1 MPGPSDHGAP
11 ARDEEAARSG
21 PAARTA
27 VVGAGIVGLAAAH
40 ALRARGADVTLYESG
55 PPGGGQS
62 AGQGR
67 IFRHAHE
74 DPRLVALVA
83 RSRALWRE
91 WEQEFGLELISPDG
105 AVAIGDGVEDK
116 LRTLEPFEEIPVR
129 RLAPEE
135 LHERLPLLAAWTGP
149 AMLDVDGGAI
159 RTLAAVAALTDRL
172 EDAMLREHVLSV
184 RRTDAGPVEVRTGT
198 TCETYDHVVL
208 CAGRGT
214 APLARG
220 AGLDLPVEVGA
231 HVRLTFAVTPGGPA
245 GRGLPTFQDGSGAF
259 GETGVYAAPYP
270 DGRHFSVGLSAD
282 TPARPDG
289 GLADPAALAALADR
303 TVAYVER
310 ALPGLDPR
318 PVDHVHCWVTR
329 LPWGDDGVGIWS
341 GDGLTALA
349 GHNLFKQAPA
359 LGEALAE
366 TALTGAV
373 PGHLH
378 HGQQLGRSA
387 G

>member
-1 MPGPSDHGAP
+1 MI
-11 ARDEEAARSG
+11 
-21 PAARTA
+21 RTA

-74 DPRLVALVA
+74 DPRLVALVV

-91 WEQEFGLELISPDG
+91 WEQEFGVELVSPDG
-105 AVAIGDGVEDK
+105 AVAIGDGVEEK
-116 LRTLEPFEEIPVR
+116 LRTLEPFADVPVR
-129 RLAPEE
+129 RLSPEE
-135 LHERLPLLAAWTGP
+135 LHGRLPLLADWTGP
-149 AMLDVDGGAI
+149 AMLDVHGGAI
-159 RTLAAVAALTDRL
+159 RTLDAVGALAHRL
-172 EDAMLREHVLSV
+172 EASMLREHVLSV
-184 RRTDAGPVEVRTGT
+184 RRTSTRTVEVRTGT

-231 HVRLTFAVTPGGPA
+231 HVRLTFAPASDGSVLGSTAPGA

-270 DGRHFSVGLSAD
+270 DGRHVSVGLSAD
-282 TPARPDG
+282 TPAHPDG
-289 GLADPAALAALADR
+289 GLVDPAALADLADR
-303 TVAYVER
+303 TVAYVRR

-341 GDGLTALA
+341 EDGLTALA

-366 TALTGAV
+366 TVLTGAV
-373 PGHLH
+373 PGNLH
-378 HGQQLGRSA
+378 HEERLGRPA

>member
-1 MPGPSDHGAP
+1 MI
-11 ARDEEAARSG
+11 
-21 PAARTA
+21 RTA

-91 WEQEFGLELISPDG
+91 WEQEFGVELVSPHG
-105 AVAIGDGVEDK
+105 AVAIGDGVEEK
-116 LRTLEPFEEIPVR
+116 IRTLEPFADVPVR
-129 RLAPEE
+129 RLSPED
-135 LHERLPLLAAWTGP
+135 LHGRLPLLADWTGP
-149 AMLDVDGGAI
+149 AMLDVHGGAI
-159 RTLAAVAALTDRL
+159 RTLDAVSALAHRL
-172 EDAMLREHVLSV
+172 EASMLREHVLSV
-184 RRTDAGPVEVRTGT
+184 RRTSARSVEVRTGT

-231 HVRLTFAVTPGGPA
+231 HVRLSFAPAPGGPGPGA
-245 GRGLPTFQDGSGAF
+245 GRGFPTFQDGSGAF

-270 DGRHFSVGLSAD
+270 DGRRFSVGLSAD
-282 TPARPDG
+282 TPAHPDG
-289 GLADPAALAALADR
+289 GLADPAALAGLADR
-303 TVAYVER
+303 TVAYVRR

-341 GDGLTALA
+341 EDGLTALA

-366 TALTGAV
+366 TVLTGTV
-373 PGHLH
+373 PGHLRH
-378 HGQQLGRSA
+378 EERLGRPA

>member
-1 MPGPSDHGAP
+1 MT
-11 ARDEEAARSG
+11 
-21 PAARTA
+21 RTA

-91 WEQEFGLELISPDG
+91 WEQEFGVELVSPDG
-105 AVAIGDGVEDK
+105 AVAIGDGVEGK
-116 LRTLEPFEEIPVR
+116 LRALEPFEDVPVR
-129 RLAPEE
+129 RLSPAE
-135 LHERLPLLAAWTGP
+135 LHERLPLLADWTGP
-149 AMLDVDGGAI
+149 AMLDVRGGAI
-159 RTLAAVAALTDRL
+159 RTLAAVAALSRRL
-172 EDAMLREHVLSV
+172 EGSMLREHVLAV
-184 RRTDAGPVEVRTGT
+184 RRTGTGAVEVRTGT
-198 TCETYDHVVL
+198 TGETYDHVVL

-220 AGLDLPVEVGA
+220 AGLDLPVAVGA
-231 HVRLTFAVTPGGPA
+231 HVRLTFAVAPDGPA
-245 GRGLPTFQDGSGAF
+245 LHGPVPDGASPGAARGLPTFQDGSGAF

-282 TPARPDG
+282 TPAHPDG

-303 TVAYVER
+303 TVAYVRR

-341 GDGLTALA
+341 EDGLTALA

-359 LGEALAE
+359 LGEALAG
-366 TALTGAV
+366 TVLTGTV

-378 HGQQLGRSA
+378 HGEQLGRSA

>member
-1 MPGPSDHGAP
+1 MTP
-11 ARDEEAARSG
+11 ATPTPRV
-21 PAARTA
+21 A

-40 ALRARGADVTLYESG
+40 ALRTRGADVTLYESG

-62 AGQGR
+62 AGQSR

-74 DPRLVALVA
+74 DPRLIALVA
-83 RSRALWRE
+83 RSRALWRD
-91 WEQEFGLELISPDG
+91 WEREFGVELVSPDG
-105 AVAIGDGVEDK
+105 AVAIGDGIEDK
-116 LRTLEPFEEIPVR
+116 LRALEPFAEIPVR
-129 RLAPEE
+129 RLPPEE
-135 LHERLPLLAAWTGP
+135 LHDRLPLLAEWTGP
-149 AMLDVDGGAI
+149 AMIDVDGGAI
-159 RTLAAVAALTDRL
+159 RTLDAVAALARRL
-172 EDAMLREHVLSV
+172 EESTLREHVLSV
-184 RRTDAGPVEVRTGT
+184 RRTGAQGVEVRTGT
-198 TCETYDHVVL
+198 ARETYDHVVL

-231 HVRLTFAVTPGGPA
+231 HVRLTFAPASGGRAHGA

-270 DGRHFSVGLSAD
+270 DGHHYSVGLSGD
-282 TPARPDG
+282 TPAHPDG
-289 GLADPAALAALADR
+289 GLADPGELAALAER
-303 TVAYVER
+303 TVAYVRR
-310 ALPGLDPR
+310 ALPGLDPD

-329 LPWGDDGVGIWS
+329 LPWGDDGVGVWS
-341 GDGLTALA
+341 EDGLTALA

-366 TALTGAV
+366 TALTGTV
-373 PGHLH
+373 PGDLH
-378 HGQQLGRSA
+378 HEERLGRSS